1 MPFHLAAFSEAVD
14 PAGAFNALTGVLDSV
29 LSVVGDNVQVP
40 TLNKIIAAAAGVET
54 TAAQQARITAPSR
67 RVLALQR
74 VAPTQGAAAAVS
86 LPGDPH
92 RVSDWRLT
100 PLQMVT
106 GEQVNFEINSD
117 PAVAQIQWGLI
128 WFADALTP
136 PGNGPYFTIRATG
149 ATALVAHNWVL
160 VPIVMSENLP
170 RGRYQLVGLRA
181 QSTTLVAARAVFV
194 GTGSQGA
201 WRPGVMG
208 CNTDRHL
215 EDDMFRTGGLGV
227 FGEFEDT
234 DLPSIECLAE
244 AADAAEVFYLD
255 LVQVRAGPG

>member
-1 MPFHLAAFSEAVD
+1 MPFHLAAFSESVD
-14 PAGAFNALTGVLDSV
+14 PAGAFNALTGVIDPV
-29 LSVVGDNVQVP
+29 LTVVGDNVQVP
-40 TLNKIIAAAAGVET
+40 TLNKILAAAAGVET
-54 TAAQQARITAPSR
+54 AAAQQARISAPSR

-86 LPGDPH
+86 LPADPH
-92 RVSDWRLT
+92 HVMDLRAN

-106 GEQVNFEINSD
+106 GEQVNFEVNSD
-117 PAVAQIQWGLI
+117 PVAAQIQWGLV
-128 WFADALTP
+128 WFADALIP
-136 PGNGPYFTIRATG
+136 PGTGTVFTIRATG
-149 ATALVAHNWVL
+149 ATVLAAHTWVN
-160 VPIVMSENLP
+160 VPITLSENLP

-194 GTGSQGA
+194 GTGAQGA

-208 CNTDRHL
+208 TNHDRHL
-215 EDDMFRTGGLGV
+215 EHPMFRYAGLGV

-234 DLPSIECLAE
+234 DLPSIDCLAE

-255 LVQVRAGPG
+255 LVQVRAGPA